1 MAARAILATG
11 KDRDTRGGVAPWI
24 IPSLVILRPRASRAR
39 IVAEGDILRVYVI
52 APPEAGKANDAV
64 RALLAKAL
72 GAPKMR
78 LRLLRGQGARDK
90 IFEVS

>member
-1 MAARAILATG
+1 M
-11 KDRDTRGGVAPWI
+11 
-24 IPSLVILRPRASRAR
+24 
-39 IVAEGDILRVYVI
+39 AEGDILRVYVI

-64 RALLAKAL
+64 RTLLAKAL